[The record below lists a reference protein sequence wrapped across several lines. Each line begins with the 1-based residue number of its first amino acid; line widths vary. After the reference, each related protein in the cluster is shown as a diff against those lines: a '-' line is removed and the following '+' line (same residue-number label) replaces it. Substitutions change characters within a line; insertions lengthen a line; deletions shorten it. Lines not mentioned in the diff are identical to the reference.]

1 MKDSFQCSQSHRAW
15 AAAVVVMI
23 LLWGAALPTAAK
35 DEDDIDK
42 VVGKLINAFRTGN
55 YEPVVPHFSED
66 ITVVASGYASPLV
79 GLGNVLRAYQGQH
92 QRLTGSEMF
101 REGTK
106 IERKGKVAWVTYRW
120 RYAANIDGEI
130 FGFEGHTTLVLRKQ
144 GKRWVIV
151 HNHTSA
157 LVPPQPTPP
166 AS

>member
-1 MKDSFQCSQSHRAW
+1 MKALFQRSQSQRAW
-15 AAAVVVMI
+15 AAAGLVLA
-23 LLWGAALPTAAK
+23 LLWGAMQPAAAK
-35 DEDDIDK
+35 DEDDIEK
-42 VVGKLINAFRTGN
+42 VVGMLIDAFRTGN
-55 YEPVVPHFSED
+55 YQPMIPYFSED
-66 ITVVASGYASPLV
+66 ITIVASGYASPLV
-79 GLGNVLRAYQGQH
+79 GVNNVLRYYQAQH

-120 RYAANIDGEI
+120 RYAANIDGEL

-144 GKRWVIV
+144 RKRWVIV

-157 LVPPQPTPP
+157 LVPIHAEPP